1 MDSCDIF
8 QKYTQDRIETAQ
20 KNIATLHLAEN
31 DVAIVIY
38 ADSLM
43 ETSHYDYY
51 VIQNYSTEPSV
62 LSYNQFDDISIM
74 DAIIRQSLCP
84 NYFLFGGTLG
94 EIQEEKIFDGTSPI
108 KRVCDNKSL
117 ENIMNLVSVPSAISC
132 ILTRFSVPCE
142 GYGSKEIFDKIYSV
156 HPDTYKGVHLFTE
169 NKEIELG
176 IGDDDNVI
184 EAGI

>member
-20 KNIATLHLAEN
+20 KNIATLYLAEN

-51 VIQNYSTEPSV
+51 VIQNYSTKPSV

-84 NYFLFGGTLG
+84 N
-94 EIQEEKIFDGTSPI
+94 
-108 KRVCDNKSL
+108 
-117 ENIMNLVSVPSAISC
+117 
-132 ILTRFSVPCE
+132 
-142 GYGSKEIFDKIYSV
+142 
-156 HPDTYKGVHLFTE
+156 
-169 NKEIELG
+169 
-176 IGDDDNVI
+176 
-184 EAGI
+184 

>member
-1 MDSCDIF
+1 MDSHDIF

-20 KNIATLHLAEN
+20 KNIATLYLAEN

-51 VIQNYSTEPSV
+51 VIQNYSTKPSV
-62 LSYNQFDDISIM
+62 LSYNQFDDIGIM

-108 KRVCDNKSL
+108 KRICNNESL
-117 ENIMNLVSVPSAISC
+117 ENVMNLVSAPNAISC
-132 ILTRFSVPCE
+132 VLTRFSVPCE
-142 GYGSKEIFDKIYSV
+142 GYGSKTIFDKIYSI
-156 HPDTYKGVHLFTE
+156 HPDMYKGIYLITANE
-169 NKEIELG
+169 EIKLG
-176 IGDDDNVI
+176 TGDDDNAI
-184 EAGI
+184 RAEI